1 VIAVAIAT
9 LGFADGAM
17 ARKEAAEKAQEGG
30 IDHWIEYYKGEQ
42 RKPATKPPEEPAA
55 SPVDRTAPDGRSDS
69 ATSPREGAE
78 RK

>member
-1 VIAVAIAT
+1 VIAVAIPA
-9 LGFADGAM
+9 LGLADGATVPE
-17 ARKEAAEKAQEGG
+17 EAAEKAQKGG

-55 SPVDRTAPDGRSDS
+55 SPVNGTAPAGRSDS